1 MTRVSSFPE
10 PLIGR
15 LYIQTLERS
24 TEPAPQPERSTH
36 ATPVFGT
43 YDDFATAIVTA
54 HLENGA
60 MVVISG
66 TRASGVGY
74 DVRMEVFGTA
84 DSIAVGLDPHTPIRT
99 VEPVLDLPRPPM
111 TVRWLDRFGS
121 AYQAALVVAAASR
134 KAAVE
139 QRPVFIEVIG

>member
-24 TEPAPQPERSTH
+24 TEPAPQPEGSTH

-60 MVVISG
+60 MTVISG
-66 TRASGVGY
+66 TRVNGVGY

-84 DSIAVGLDPHTPIRT
+84 DSIAVGLDPHTPIDDGR
-99 VEPVLDLPRPPM
+99 
-111 TVRWLDRFGS
+111 
-121 AYQAALVVAAASR
+121 AALVVAAASR